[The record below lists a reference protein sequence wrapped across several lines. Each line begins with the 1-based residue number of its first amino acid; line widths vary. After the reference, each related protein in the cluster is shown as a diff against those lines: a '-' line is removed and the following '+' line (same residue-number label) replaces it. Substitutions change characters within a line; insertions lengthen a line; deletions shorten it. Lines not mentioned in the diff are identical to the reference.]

1 MKKDMQTKRLGKI
14 IENDRLMI
22 SAEISGLI
30 EYDLKNLLE
39 NYFNLIGKVNLTV
52 TAMKDCYLI
61 TVSAPASG
69 VKPFGMV
76 K

>member
-1 MKKDMQTKRLGKI
+1 MKNDIQTKRLGKI

-22 SAEISGLI
+22 SAEASGLI

-39 NYFNLIGKVNLTV
+39 NYFNLSGKVNLTV

-61 TVSAPASG
+61 TVSAPASSI
-69 VKPFGMV
+69 KTFGII

>member
-1 MKKDMQTKRLGKI
+1 MQKDLETNRLGRI

-22 SAEISGLI
+22 SQEVSGLI

-39 NYFNLIGKVNLTV
+39 NYFNLSGKVTLSV
-52 TAMKDCYLI
+52 TAMKDCYLV

-69 VKPFGMV
+69 VKPFGIV

>member
-22 SAEISGLI
+22 SAEASGLI

-39 NYFNLIGKVNLTV
+39 NYFNLSGKVNLSV

-61 TVSAPASG
+61 TVSAPASSIKTFG
-69 VKPFGMV
+69 VV

>member
-1 MKKDMQTKRLGKI
+1 MQTKRLGKI

-22 SAEISGLI
+22 SAEASGLI

-39 NYFNLIGKVNLTV
+39 NYFNLSGKVNLSV

-61 TVSAPASG
+61 TVSAPASSIKTFG
-69 VKPFGMV
+69 VV

>member
-1 MKKDMQTKRLGKI
+1 MKKDLQSLRLGRV

-22 SAEISGLI
+22 SAEISSLI

-39 NYFNLIGKVNLTV
+39 NYFNLTGKVTMQV

-61 TVSAPASG
+61 TVSAPASA
-69 VKPFGMV
+69 VKPFGII